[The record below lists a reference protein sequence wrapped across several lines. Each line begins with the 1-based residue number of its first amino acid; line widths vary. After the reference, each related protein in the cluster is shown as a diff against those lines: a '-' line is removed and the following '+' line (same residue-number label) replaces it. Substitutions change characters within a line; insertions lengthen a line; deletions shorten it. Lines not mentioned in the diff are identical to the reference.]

1 MDAALIAIVGAVVGI
16 LLSNGIKLVLDARG
30 RAERVRDIQTAL
42 RAEMRSHRQTL
53 EVFLDEQRGA
63 NVIAQIMNE
72 PGFSPFVPHEVGPFI
87 FDAVAGDIHVLPGS
101 VIDPLVLYYRQWRA
115 LAGTIEDMRQ
125 PSFALLAPQRKAAIY
140 GDYLAVGRYAAEL
153 ANHAIEAV
161 NRSLH
166 DEEAA

>member
-72 PGFSPFVPHEVGPFI
+72 PGFSPFVPHEVSPFI
-87 FDAVAGDIHVLPGS
+87 FDAVAGDIHMLPGS
-101 VIDPLVLYYRQWRA
+101 VIDPP
-115 LAGTIEDMRQ
+115 G
-125 PSFALLAPQRKAAIY
+125 ALLPPVAGARRHYRGHAPAKLRAA
-140 GDYLAVGRYAAEL
+140 GAAAEGRDL
-153 ANHAIEAV
+153 
-161 NRSLH
+161 R
-166 DEEAA
+166 